1 MKDRPI
7 SEDPYRLLGVGRD
20 ASAAEVVLAYAR
32 RSAEVPLE
40 QEPALST
47 ARDSILRDIE
57 LRGLL
62 SDLPAL
68 DSTHLPDQE
77 LTLTRSESP
86 RTVSTPA
93 RPDDDLAAAL
103 SAFAEDSAPEA
114 PVAPSAVVDQ
124 PPVPATVSLA
134 PADNLNEI
142 WELAVEGN
150 VREAYR
156 RLCASEQRTPCEDV
170 YLRLYWLLT
179 AASECDPEREPAS
192 WLATGLLADPASTP
206 LWELY
211 RREMDARP
219 EEALSQRAAEL
230 MRIRCLPETLTGLL
244 GRRWRAAGRRRQ
256 WDTLRLDLD
265 SLTGHIPSSERDTWA
280 LIGITAAEV
289 LAWSDDPPARQL
301 AEHCFENLISARS
314 YVEELAEIRER
325 RNRLRDLTTGWRKV
339 RANAAVPR
347 ALVAL
352 IPLAALA
359 PFAEVRPQ
367 LLAALGDL
375 VSSPRGLLKG
385 MDALASSHAVLKEV
399 DRLLAELQKSHGA
412 SALDPRSTHDLEE
425 LATNFLDLAER
436 TSYRKLRLSLF
447 DFCLQ
452 EAIAPEIVADLVED
466 HLLYRIILD
475 DRHLSVLLRDDA
487 ALRTAYQAYRSFWE

>member
-1 MKDRPI
+1 MSERPN
-7 SEDPYRLLGVGRD
+7 SEDPYRLLGLARD
-20 ASAAEVVLAYAR
+20 ASASEVVLAYAR
-32 RSAEVPLE
+32 RSSELPLE
-40 QEPALST
+40 DEPALCA

-62 SDLPAL
+62 SDLPDL
-68 DSTHLPDQE
+68 DSTQLPDLE
-77 LTLTRSESP
+77 LTTTRTEP
-86 RTVSTPA
+86 TRART
-93 RPDDDLAAAL
+93 DDDLASAL

-114 PVAPSAVVDQ
+114 PQPAPAVVEL
-124 PPVPATVSLA
+124 PPIPVPAAVA
-134 PADNLNEI
+134 PADNLNDV

-156 RLCASEQRTPCEDV
+156 RLCAFEQRTPCEDV

-179 AASECDPEREPAS
+179 AAPACEPHRQAVS
-192 WLATGLLADPASTP
+192 WLATGLVADPASAA

-211 RREMDARP
+211 RREMDVRP

-230 MRIRCLPETLTGLL
+230 MRLKCLPETLTALL
-244 GRRWRAAGRRRQ
+244 GRRWRAAGRGRL
-256 WDTLRLDLD
+256 WDTIRLDLEA
-265 SLTGHIPSSERDTWA
+265 LTGQIPASERGTWA

-325 RNRLRDLTTGWRKV
+325 RNRLRDLTMSWRKV
-339 RANAAVPR
+339 RANSAVPK

-352 IPLAALA
+352 IPLAALE

-367 LLAALGDL
+367 LLAALGEL
-375 VSSPRGLLKG
+375 VRVPRDLLKG

-399 DRLLAELQKSHGA
+399 NRLLEELQKSRA
-412 SALDPRSTHDLEE
+412 VSALDPRSTRDLGE

-436 TSYRKLRLSLF
+436 TSYRKLRPVLF
-447 DFCLQ
+447 EFCLQ
-452 EAIAPEIVADLVED
+452 EAIAPEILADLIED

-475 DRHLSVLLRDDA
+475 DRHLSLLLREDA
-487 ALRTAYQAYRSFWE
+487 ALRTAYQAYRSFWA

>member
-1 MKDRPI
+1 MKERPI

-32 RSAEVPLE
+32 RSAELPHE
-40 QEPALST
+40 DEPALSA

-62 SDLPAL
+62 RDLPDL
-68 DSTHLPDQE
+68 DSTQLPDLE
-77 LTLTRSESP
+77 LTPTRAEPS
-86 RTVSTPA
+86 RTVPTPA
-93 RPDDDLAAAL
+93 RTDDDLAAAL

-114 PVAPSAVVDQ
+114 PPSAPSVVDQ
-124 PPVPATVSLA
+124 ASVPATAAVA

-150 VREAYR
+150 VTEAYR
-156 RLCASEQRTPCEDV
+156 RLCAFEQRTPCEDV

-192 WLATGLLADPASTP
+192 WLATGLLGDPASTP

-219 EEALSQRAAEL
+219 EESLSQRAAEL
-230 MRIRCLPETLTGLL
+230 IRVRCLPETLTSLL
-244 GRRWRAAGRRRQ
+244 ARRWRAAGRRRQ

-265 SLTGHIPSSERDTWA
+265 ALTGHIPGSERGTWA

-289 LAWSDDPPARQL
+289 LAWSDDPPAREL
-301 AEHCFENLISARS
+301 AERCFENLISARS
-314 YVEELAEIRER
+314 YVEELVEIRDR

-339 RANAAVPR
+339 RANAAVPT

-367 LLAALGDL
+367 LLAALGSL
-375 VSSPRGLLKG
+375 VSPPRGLLKS
-385 MDALASSHAVLKEV
+385 MDALASSPAVLKEV
-399 DRLLAELQKSHGA
+399 DRLLAELQKSQA
-412 SALDPRSTHDLEE
+412 VPALDPRSSRDLEE
-425 LATNFLDLAER
+425 LSTNFLDLAER
-436 TSYRKLRLSLF
+436 TSYRKLRPPLF

-452 EAIAPEIVADLVED
+452 EAIAPEILADLVED

-487 ALRTAYQAYRSFWE
+487 ALRTAYQSYRSFWA